1 MVDAGMNA
9 QSSPRPPRSRGFTLI
24 ELLVTMAIIAL
35 LLSLAAPRYFNS
47 IDRAKE
53 TILHDDLHQMRDAID
68 KFYADRGRYPASLED
83 LVTQKYL
90 RKIPPDPVTD
100 SDTSW
105 VLIPPSDP
113 QKGGVY
119 DVKSGAPGASRDGST
134 YDSW

>member
-1 MVDAGMNA
+1 MVDITVNPLRLF
-9 QSSPRPPRSRGFTLI
+9 PRARSNGFTLI

-35 LLSLAAPRYFNS
+35 LLSLAAPRYFS
-47 IDRAKE
+47 GIDKAKE
-53 TILHDDLHQMRDAID
+53 TILKENLHQMRDSID
-68 KFYADRGRYPASLED
+68 KFYADRGRYPANLEE

-100 SDTSW
+100 SDRSW
-105 VLIPPSDP
+105 IMVPPSDP

-119 DVKSGAPGASRDGST
+119 DVKSGASGTARDGAT